1 LRLVKR
7 EFATSVICN
16 DNEKGQGVDGDLSF
30 LGCWWSGRD
39 RMERSIMRGPLMS
52 FEALFVTKESLNRK
66 QENVIGGLLL
76 YSVLHL

>member
-1 LRLVKR
+1 
-7 EFATSVICN
+7 
-16 DNEKGQGVDGDLSF
+16 
-30 LGCWWSGRD
+30 
-39 RMERSIMRGPLMS
+39 MS